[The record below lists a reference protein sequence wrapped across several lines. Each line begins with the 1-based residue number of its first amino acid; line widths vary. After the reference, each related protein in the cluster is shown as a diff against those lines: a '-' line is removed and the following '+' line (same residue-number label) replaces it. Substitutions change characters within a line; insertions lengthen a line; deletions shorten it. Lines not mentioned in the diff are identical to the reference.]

1 MVNKWL
7 IRMYIDLVNQMVA
20 QNLLVK
26 YGFQLD
32 IANHGK
38 EAIEKVRDKD
48 YDIILMDVQ
57 MPEMNG
63 LEATRYIR
71 SNFGSPKC
79 DVKIMAMTA
88 SVLKKEIDIC
98 MDAGMNDYIPKP
110 YEPEELYQK
119 IMRLVG

>member
-1 MVNKWL
+1 
-7 IRMYIDLVNQMVA
+7 MVA

-32 IANHGK
+32 IANHGR
-38 EAIEKVRDKD
+38 EAIERVKDKD

-71 SNFGSPKC
+71 SNFDKPKC
-79 DVKIMAMTA
+79 NVKIMAMTA
-88 SVLKKEIDIC
+88 SVLKREIDIC
-98 MDAGMNDYIPKP
+98 MEAGMDDYIPKP
-110 YEPEELYQK
+110 YQPEELFQK
-119 IMRLVG
+119 IMRLVS